1 VAIRR
6 RPRLV
11 SQINVVPYIDVMLVL
26 LVIFMVT
33 APMITPGIV
42 NLPSVGN
49 VDSPPAEPIEVQIAA
64 NGSISV
70 IDHDISG
77 HARPVSRDELAEII
91 RAKQQNKPQQS
102 VIITADK
109 EIKYDLVLKTM
120 DLLIRNRVENVGLLA
135 LPST

>member
-1 VAIRR
+1 MAIRR

-49 VDSPPAEPIEVQIAA
+49 VDNPPAEPIEVQIAA

-77 HARPVSRDELAEII
+77 HARPVSRKELAEVI
-91 RAKQQNKPQQS
+91 RTKQKDKPQQA

-120 DLLIRNRVENVGLLA
+120 DLLIQNQVENVGLLA
-135 LPST
+135 LPKS

>member
-1 VAIRR
+1 MAIRR

-11 SQINVVPYIDVMLVL
+11 SQMNVVPYIDVMLVL

-42 NLPSVGN
+42 NLPSVGKLDN
-49 VDSPPAEPIEVQIAA
+49 PPAEPIEVQIAA

-70 IDHDISG
+70 IDHDVSG
-77 HARPVSRDELAEII
+77 HARPVSREELAEVI
-91 RAKQQNKPQQS
+91 RVKQKSKPQQS

-109 EIKYDLVLKTM
+109 EIKYDLVLQTM
-120 DLLIRNRVENVGLLA
+120 DMLIRNRVENVGLLA
-135 LPST
+135 LPSS

>member
-1 VAIRR
+1 MAIRR
-6 RPRLV
+6 KPRLV

-33 APMITPGIV
+33 APMITPGVV

-49 VDSPPAEPIEVQIAA
+49 VDNPPAEPIEVQIAA

-77 HARPVSRDELAEII
+77 YARPVSRKELAEVIQT
-91 RAKQQNKPQQS
+91 KQKDKPQQA

-120 DLLIRNRVENVGLLA
+120 DLLIRNHVENVGLLA
-135 LPST
+135 LPNS

>member
-1 VAIRR
+1 MAIRR

-49 VDSPPAEPIEVQIAA
+49 VNNPPAEPIEVQIAA

-77 HARPVSRDELAEII
+77 HARPVSRKELAEVI
-91 RAKQQNKPQQS
+91 RTKQQDKPQQA

-120 DLLIRNRVENVGLLA
+120 DLLIQSRVENVGLLA
-135 LPST
+135 LPKS

>member
-1 VAIRR
+1 MAIRR
-6 RPRLV
+6 KPRLV

-33 APMITPGIV
+33 APMITPGVV
-42 NLPSVGN
+42 NLPSVGDLDN
-49 VDSPPAEPIEVQIAA
+49 PPAEPIEVQIAA

-70 IDHDISG
+70 IDHDVSG
-77 HARPVSRDELAEII
+77 YARPVSRKELAEVI
-91 RAKQQNKPQQS
+91 RSKQKDKPQQA

-120 DLLIRNRVENVGLLA
+120 DLLVRNHVENVGLLA
-135 LPST
+135 LPRS

>member
-1 VAIRR
+1 MAIRR

-49 VDSPPAEPIEVQIAA
+49 INNPPAEPIEVQIAA

-77 HARPVSRDELAEII
+77 FARPVSRKELAEVI
-91 RAKQQNKPQQS
+91 RSKQQDKPQQA

-120 DLLIRNRVENVGLLA
+120 DLLIQNQVENVGLLA
-135 LPST
+135 LPKS

>member
-1 VAIRR
+1 MAIRR
-6 RPRLV
+6 KPRLV

-33 APMITPGIV
+33 APMITPGVV

-49 VDSPPAEPIEVQIAA
+49 VNNPPAEPIEVQIAA

-77 HARPVSRDELAEII
+77 YARPVSRKELAEVIQ
-91 RAKQQNKPQQS
+91 AKQKDKPQQA

-120 DLLIRNRVENVGLLA
+120 DLLIQNHVENVGLLA
-135 LPST
+135 LPNS

>member
-1 VAIRR
+1 MAIRR

-42 NLPSVGN
+42 DLPSVGN
-49 VDSPPAEPIEVQIAA
+49 VNSPPAEPIEVQIAE

-77 HARPVSRDELAEII
+77 HARPVSRKELADVI
-91 RAKQQNKPQQS
+91 RLKQQDKPQQA

-109 EIKYDLVLKTM
+109 EIKYDLVLRTM
-120 DLLIRNRVENVGLLA
+120 DLLIQNRVENVGLLA
-135 LPST
+135 LPKS